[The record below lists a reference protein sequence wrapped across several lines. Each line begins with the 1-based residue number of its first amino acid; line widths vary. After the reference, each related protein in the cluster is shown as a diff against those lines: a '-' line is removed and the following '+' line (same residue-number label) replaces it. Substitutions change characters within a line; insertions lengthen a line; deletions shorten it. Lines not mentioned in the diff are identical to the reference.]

1 MYTSDTKGSSDMRLH
16 YALLSLLGGLLAS
29 GTPRPLAA
37 AGLPGDAEAA
47 SHGDEAA
54 SL

>member
-1 MYTSDTKGSSDMRLH
+1 MRLH
-16 YALLSLLGGLLAS
+16 YVLFSLLGGLLAS
-29 GTPRPLAA
+29 APPRPLAA